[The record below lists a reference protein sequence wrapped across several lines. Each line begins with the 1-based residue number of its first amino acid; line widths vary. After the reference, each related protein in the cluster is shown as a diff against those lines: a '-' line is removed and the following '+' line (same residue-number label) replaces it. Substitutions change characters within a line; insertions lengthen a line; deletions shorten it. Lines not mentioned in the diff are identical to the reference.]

1 MFWLKMN
8 ITSSKDVNIGKLNFT
23 SPLLKVRL
31 SKSGFEASGP
41 RISGRGGNTWI
52 CALDLSV
59 HHTCLREVNLARPQ
73 FAHLENEIVGVDG
86 PSQLSGSVL
95 TDSARRAAHG
105 VLSMCHNVSSMD
117 ESSLGFHFLPG
128 QF

>member
-31 SKSGFEASGP
+31 SKSSFVASGLS
-41 RISGRGGNTWI
+41 ISSHGGNTWLR
-52 CALDLSV
+52 ALDLSI
-59 HHTCLREVNLARPQ
+59 HHTCLREVNLTSKPQ

-86 PSQLSGSVL
+86 
-95 TDSARRAAHG
+95 A
-105 VLSMCHNVSSMD
+105 
-117 ESSLGFHFLPG
+117 F
-128 QF
+128 